1 MEAFVG
7 HEDIEPVVRVGV
19 CGPCLVLMMNNIF
32 VIFLSIFFKSVLCD
46 LTLPLPPR
54 YMWGWGPGLSG
65 YCGEM
70 STQVNPIS
78 SHLHTVLFS
87 SKK

>member
-1 MEAFVG
+1 
-7 HEDIEPVVRVGV
+7 
-19 CGPCLVLMMNNIF
+19 MNTF

-78 SHLHTVLFS
+78 SHLHTVLFHPKNS
-87 SKK
+87 QLDFISEIIYLKSKCDMLGGMMKF